1 MNKRI
6 AAGIAAA
13 MLFGM
18 LPACRGASGPP
29 PDEVPVSAL
38 EWHIFSDGY
47 RPDKALNNYPLVS
60 RLLSKQGVQ
69 VNISFYPRTG
79 NDVRI
84 STLIASKTLPDLLT
98 FEHDDHNSLKL
109 VTNGLALNIRTLSQ
123 ELYDSIPADIAS
135 WYRERDGELYA
146 VPGGYGGA
154 ARSVEGLFVREAY
167 YDIIGRPDMSTS
179 RGFAEALT
187 KFTRSADI
195 QNNLSQSFPVIFG
208 KNLSGIRTLE
218 HIFGVYPSFVEG
230 NYLYHRIFSEGV
242 LEVAGFLSDIA
253 STGAYS
259 LCDFDAVVFDT
270 IMSTDVFAC
279 FAQRVDIERF
289 NRAHP
294 DAAFISVP
302 PPLSSAG
309 FYEGE
314 SSKGNFKTYISSA
327 SAMAEKAAG
336 LLLALSTDEASRQLM
351 YGVEDR
357 HWIQTGHGLQTVQ
370 YYADRFASHP
380 SEAYDLGI
388 AVFPFLSRIGYV
400 NPYAAS
406 PGTKTA
412 DILPYSYLKI
422 PTDYNTAYIEMM
434 DQRLFSYYNDC
445 IMGERTAV
453 SVEKE
458 INTLR
463 KDNFRPLGLF
473 SDPAR

>member
-1 MNKRI
+1 
-6 AAGIAAA
+6 
-13 MLFGM
+13 
-18 LPACRGASGPP
+18 
-29 PDEVPVSAL
+29 
-38 EWHIFSDGY
+38 
-47 RPDKALNNYPLVS
+47 
-60 RLLSKQGVQ
+60 
-69 VNISFYPRTG
+69 
-79 NDVRI
+79 
-84 STLIASKTLPDLLT
+84 
-98 FEHDDHNSLKL
+98 
-109 VTNGLALNIRTLSQ
+109 
-123 ELYDSIPADIAS
+123 
-135 WYRERDGELYA
+135 
-146 VPGGYGGA
+146 
-154 ARSVEGLFVREAY
+154 
-167 YDIIGRPDMSTS
+167 MSTS

-208 KNLSGIRTLE
+208 KNLSGIRTLTSSAF
-218 HIFGVYPSFVEG
+218 IRRLSR
-230 NYLYHRIFSEGV
+230 NYSITGFSPKACWRWRV
-242 LEVAGFLSDIA
+242 CDIA

-279 FAQRVDIERF
+279 FAQRADIERF

-445 IMGERTAV
+445 IMGENRGFP
-453 SVEKE
+453 EKE

-463 KDNFRPLGLF
+463 KDNF
-473 SDPAR
+473 SH